1 MDVENAKIVDGL
13 IFGYL
18 SRQQYHDT
26 LRALCNEAPSLRD
39 GRNRFQSGADVFIQ
53 VSDQLHDKNLEQI
66 VHAFSTVGRFDV
78 SPELIDFGVRLRD
91 LTNEFSTMTAMRGRS
106 LSDNQMKL
114 YGKRAYSKMH
124 PNRQAPSNASL
135 RCDTVQPATYRPT
148 VYCMAPN
155 SNETEYVRQLHD
167 NAVSAS
173 IEHGVP
179 QQSNTS
185 QQDLSYDYQSQQH
198 VTSPFPMPS
207 SSPYVAQAVVQS
219 STASTIQE
227 TSTQDTPSYQ
237 VSQILP
243 SAQPS
248 GVSEEPMLVD
258 YGVNVKNTEN
268 MEIPRDVATN
278 SADHSSTLVEDRQD
292 GSRAQMSS
300 SFSSEAGAHKRKAAV
315 PHRRGEMVA
324 HTAQS
329 LIVPNGVL
337 LDLEAEAAARTT
349 SVGLVDQV
357 SLLSNI
363 DDSAMQC
370 LDRLINGNLD
380 EVFPF
385 CDDHDGLSEFAAGLE
400 NPYPPNESNDNET
413 EQDSGAVYEETVP
426 PPLDVGP
433 SHSPP
438 PQEPSAKSR
447 SFDDGEIIS
456 DESNHAKTPKTAS
469 AENIATRVNERESTP
484 PAARNDSRRSSL
496 DSGRSR
502 RDDKKIADRLREFNR
517 NPPKSDSRKSN
528 TERSELRD
536 TSAQEARNIPRSSP
550 TPTSGS
556 RAPRDRIRRLSALFD
571 EGHSAPSS
579 RDSSPHRERLN
590 KKEEERRRREKEME
604 KERQHLNGCCL
615 LRALLIF
622 RNFFLIL
629 CLSLPSVHDLF
640 RREREAQRERER
652 SHRSSPERKTSD
664 KRSRRDDEE
673 DKPRD
678 SKEKERK
685 REQTEERKVMDE
697 AEKRKAEEKAR
708 REMMKK
714 KKEEELEAKRQAELQ
729 RRAEAMRRKEE
740 ENRRKEEEN
749 RRRRQEERE
758 RQEERRRE
766 EQRQKEEER
775 LRREEEKRKEE
786 ERRREEEIRKAAE
799 EEERKERSNDEEEE
813 VETAKSDNEEDDEQR
828 DSDDDA
834 ASDDNHTARN
844 YSDDE
849 EVPSKKDSIT
859 HEQWVH
865 PRKIEQKRSGDA
877 SVSRSVENEPQQESD
892 QDAAP
897 PVENEERKR
906 KNARDEHRPL
916 RSSSDIRKNLPLP
929 SVPSRRRDDAKK
941 VPAKPLEPG
950 MMMSDP
956 GVLDRINKEMESLTP
971 RNRSSHNRSPE
982 ESATSSK
989 SATSSTRVAKRD
1001 APVDYAQVLFSNA
1014 PVIKRTPPAVEKKRN
1029 LVISSGLTTD
1039 NPNQLVFSK
1048 AHSSRRTFPILV
1060 MF

>member
-349 SVGLVDQV
+349 SVGLVDV
-357 SLLSNI
+357 
-363 DDSAMQC
+363 
-370 LDRLINGNLD
+370 
-380 EVFPF
+380 
-385 CDDHDGLSEFAAGLE
+385 
-400 NPYPPNESNDNET
+400 
-413 EQDSGAVYEETVP
+413 
-426 PPLDVGP
+426 
-433 SHSPP
+433 
-438 PQEPSAKSR
+438 
-447 SFDDGEIIS
+447 
-456 DESNHAKTPKTAS
+456 
-469 AENIATRVNERESTP
+469 REYSY
-484 PAARNDSRRSSL
+484 
-496 DSGRSR
+496 
-502 RDDKKIADRLREFNR
+502 FY
-517 NPPKSDSRKSN
+517 
-528 TERSELRD
+528 
-536 TSAQEARNIPRSSP
+536 
-550 TPTSGS
+550 
-556 RAPRDRIRRLSALFD
+556 
-571 EGHSAPSS
+571 
-579 RDSSPHRERLN
+579 
-590 KKEEERRRREKEME
+590 
-604 KERQHLNGCCL
+604 
-615 LRALLIF
+615 
-622 RNFFLIL
+622 FL
-629 CLSLPSVHDLF
+629 
-640 RREREAQRERER
+640 
-652 SHRSSPERKTSD
+652 
-664 KRSRRDDEE
+664 
-673 DKPRD
+673 
-678 SKEKERK
+678 
-685 REQTEERKVMDE
+685 
-697 AEKRKAEEKAR
+697 
-708 REMMKK
+708 
-714 KKEEELEAKRQAELQ
+714 
-729 RRAEAMRRKEE
+729 
-740 ENRRKEEEN
+740 
-749 RRRRQEERE
+749 
-758 RQEERRRE
+758 
-766 EQRQKEEER
+766 
-775 LRREEEKRKEE
+775 
-786 ERRREEEIRKAAE
+786 
-799 EEERKERSNDEEEE
+799 
-813 VETAKSDNEEDDEQR
+813 
-828 DSDDDA
+828 
-834 ASDDNHTARN
+834 
-844 YSDDE
+844 
-849 EVPSKKDSIT
+849 
-859 HEQWVH
+859 
-865 PRKIEQKRSGDA
+865 
-877 SVSRSVENEPQQESD
+877 
-892 QDAAP
+892 
-897 PVENEERKR
+897 
-906 KNARDEHRPL
+906 
-916 RSSSDIRKNLPLP
+916 
-929 SVPSRRRDDAKK
+929 
-941 VPAKPLEPG
+941 
-950 MMMSDP
+950 
-956 GVLDRINKEMESLTP
+956 
-971 RNRSSHNRSPE
+971 
-982 ESATSSK
+982 
-989 SATSSTRVAKRD
+989 
-1001 APVDYAQVLFSNA
+1001 
-1014 PVIKRTPPAVEKKRN
+1014 
-1029 LVISSGLTTD
+1029 
-1039 NPNQLVFSK
+1039 
-1048 AHSSRRTFPILV
+1048 
-1060 MF
+1060 